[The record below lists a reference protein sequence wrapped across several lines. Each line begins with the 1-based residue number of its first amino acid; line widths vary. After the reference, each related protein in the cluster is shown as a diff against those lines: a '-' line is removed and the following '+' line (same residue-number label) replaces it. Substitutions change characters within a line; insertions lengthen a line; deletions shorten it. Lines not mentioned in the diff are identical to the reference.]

1 MPVSLSLLLEA
12 LWFILPAYVANSIA
26 SDVAHLPF
34 LEKFSYPLDFGLKWR
49 NVRIFGPNKTWRG
62 LVFGVIAA
70 VATGVLQQNY
80 AGGATSFLSG
90 YLHLDSTLHL
100 PPMSTAL
107 AFMLGFG
114 AIVGDA
120 VKSFFKR
127 RMGIESGQ
135 PAPLLDQLDY
145 IFGAFFF
152 AWLLGSISLEYFAVI
167 IIVTVP
173 LHLMANFVAWLL
185 KLKNVP
191 W

>member
-1 MPVSLSLLLEA
+1 MDVSLLVEA
-12 LWFILPAYVANSIA
+12 LWFILPAYLANSIA

-49 NVRIFGPNKTWRG
+49 KVRIFGPNKTWRG
-62 LVFGVIAA
+62 LLFGVMAA
-70 VATGVLQQNY
+70 VVTGIVQQNY
-80 AGGATSFLSG
+80 AGDAATLLSDS
-90 YLHLDSTLHL
+90 LRLDSTLHL
-100 PPMSTAL
+100 PPMSIAL
-107 AFMLGFG
+107 AFMLGLG
-114 AIVGDA
+114 AIIGDA

-152 AWLLGSISLEYFAVI
+152 AWLTGPINLEYFAVI

-173 LHLMANFVAWLL
+173 LHLLANFVAWLL